1 LNLGLSITEE
11 NKKFYK
17 ILFFL
22 CIPIIIQN
30 LISASVNVIDTVM
43 VSGLGETSIA
53 SIGIANQVFFL
64 FNMSLSGVTGG
75 ASVFISQFY
84 GKEDTN
90 NIKKV
95 VGLSCGFALV
105 LSLLFLIPV
114 SLKPE
119 LIIHI
124 FSYDQEVVRICK
136 DYFSI
141 VIFSYPLI
149 AISTV
154 FSTGSRSI
162 RNPKLGMI
170 CSLFALIANIILN
183 YGLIFGNLGM
193 PNLGVKGAALA
204 TVIARIVEI
213 ILLLFYVYIYKKNY
227 ALRFGFTN
235 IKSIT
240 KDFTSKFLS
249 KSIPIFLNDS
259 AWAFGTVLYAVAYS
273 KAGTSAIASSQIAT
287 TTGNFFIMTCVCI
300 ASGGGIMLGNELGA
314 DNIKK
319 ALEYAKKFSILVIIA
334 GIIMGGLLIINVP
347 FLLKMFNVTD
357 VLAPN
362 IIKIFLILG
371 ILMPLKAF
379 NTLMIIGILRSGGDT
394 KYALILEQASIWFAA
409 LPLTFFAAFS
419 GYPIYILFLLTYS
432 EELIKLAFGLPRV
445 LSKKWAANIVK
456 EMN

>member
-1 LNLGLSITEE
+1 LSLELSLNEE
-11 NKKFYK
+11 NKRFYK

-43 VSGLGETSIA
+43 VSGLGETSVA

-90 NIKKV
+90 IRKV
-95 VGLSCGFALV
+95 VGLSCGFALI

-204 TVIARIVEI
+204 TVIARVIEI
-213 ILLLFYVYIYKKNY
+213 ILLLSYVYIYKKNY
-227 ALRFGFTN
+227 ALRFGISN
-235 IKSIT
+235 LKSIT
-240 KDFTSKFLS
+240 KDFTGKFLS
-249 KSIPIFLNDS
+249 KGIPIFLNDS

-314 DNIKK
+314 DKIKK
-319 ALEYAKKFSILVIIA
+319 AIEYAKKFSILVVIA
-334 GIIMGGLLIINVP
+334 GVIMGGLLVLNIP
-347 FLLKMFNVTD
+347 SLLKMFNVAD
-357 VLAPN
+357 NLSPN
-362 IIKIFLILG
+362 IIKIFIILG
-371 ILMPLKAF
+371 VFMPLKAF

-394 KYALILEQASIWFAA
+394 KYALFLEQGSMWFAA
-409 LPLTFFAAFS
+409 LPLTFFAAFK
-419 GYPIYILFLLTYS
+419 GYPIFLLFLLTYT
-432 EELIKLAFGLPRV
+432 EELMKFIFGLPRV

-456 EMN
+456 EMD